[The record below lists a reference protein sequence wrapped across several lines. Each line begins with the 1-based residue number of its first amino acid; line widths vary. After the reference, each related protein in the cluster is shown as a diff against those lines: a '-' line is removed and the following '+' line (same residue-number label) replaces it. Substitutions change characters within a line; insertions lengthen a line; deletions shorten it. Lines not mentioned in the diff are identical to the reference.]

1 MSTKAEL
8 ILVKADGRS
17 WSSLEWD
24 ENNAKA
30 NPQITFGVGGKTG
43 TVGSK
48 EKNLTTHAVHAR
60 D

>member
-8 ILVKADGRS
+8 VLIKADGRS
-17 WSSLEWD
+17 WSQLEMD
-24 ENNAKA
+24 ESNGAFN
-30 NPQITFGVGGKTG
+30 QITFGVGGKTG

-48 EKNLTTHAVHAR
+48 EKVETHGLHR